1 VRALGIVGWSG
12 SGKTTL
18 ITRLIPILQARKL
31 RVSTIKHAH
40 SGFEMDTPG
49 KDSYRHREAGVR
61 EVMIVSGNR
70 WALLHESAQEL
81 KLDDLLMRMSDVDI
95 VLVEGMKEIAISK
108 IEVYRPALGKPPIWP
123 TQPNILAVASDEPLI
138 NCDRVALPLNRP
150 ERIVSWMLRLTGL
163 ELTRVRRTD

>member
-1 VRALGIVGWSG
+1 MRALGIVGWSG

-18 ITRLIPILQARKL
+18 ITQLIPILQARKL

-70 WALLHESAQEL
+70 WALLHESSQEL
-81 KLDDLLMRMSDVDI
+81 KLDDLLTHMSDVDI
-95 VLVEGMKEIAISK
+95 VLVEGMKEVAISK